1 MQIKLQ
7 FRQRSNEHKIDTNKI
22 NGKYRSIYRYK
33 TECERNQ
40 TETKIFV
47 REVGV
52 LETKGAQILLFM
64 ESQFN
69 RSTQQSEK
77 VNQNVHVWIL
87 L

>member
-1 MQIKLQ
+1 MNIKLTQ
-7 FRQRSNEHKIDTNKI
+7 TKSMENIDQYI
-22 NGKYRSIYRYK
+22 DK
-33 TECERNQ
+33 TESKRNQ

-64 ESQFN
+64 ERQFK